1 MDLQLLQTFEAQ
13 NGVATSGQILAHM
26 TRHAFESAV
35 NSGALERIWH
45 GIYCRGEPTEQL
57 LLHGLDLACGR
68 KVPLCLASAAAPHE
82 FDTEGS
88 PDLHILN
95 PPGCQLRSADGL
107 VVHRRDG
114 APLISVDGR
123 YVTAPA
129 WTAIEVA
136 RALRRPRALA
146 TLDAAL
152 RSGTCTRTDLWRAA
166 LDQAGRRG
174 IVAVRNLIAL
184 ADGRAESP
192 MESEAR
198 LVMVDGGLPVP
209 ELQYE
214 VIDGN
219 GQVRRLD
226 FAWPQGKVAVEYDS
240 LDWHGNPDALR
251 DDRRRTAALMDVGWT
266 VISIVFDDVRH
277 RGGEMVA
284 RINRQLSHARA
295 A

>member
-1 MDLQLLQTFEAQ
+1 MDAQLMRLFDEQ
-13 NGVATSGQILAHM
+13 NGVATSGQILCSM

-35 NSGALERIWH
+35 DSGVLERIWH

-57 LLHGLDLACGR
+57 LLQGLDLACGR
-68 KVPLCLASAAAPHE
+68 KVPLCLASAAAVHG

-88 PDLHILN
+88 ADLHILN

-136 RALRRPRALA
+136 RTLRRPRALA

-152 RSGTCTRTDLWRAA
+152 RSNTCTRADLWRAA
-166 LDQAGRRG
+166 LEQAGRRG

-198 LVMVDGGLPVP
+198 LVMLDGGLPVP

-219 GQVRRLD
+219 GQLRRLD
-226 FAWPQGKVAVEYDS
+226 FAWPRQKVAVEYDS

-251 DDRRRTAALMDVGWT
+251 DDRRRTAALMKVGWT
-266 VISIVFDDVRH
+266 VIAIVFEDVRY
-277 RGGEMVA
+277 RQGELVA
-284 RINRQLSHARA
+284 RINGQLSDARA

>member
-1 MDLQLLQTFEAQ
+1 MEPQLVRLFEEQ
-13 NGVATSGQILAHM
+13 NGVATSGQILSHM

-35 NSGALERIWH
+35 DCGALERVWY
-45 GIYCRGEPTEQL
+45 GIYCRGEPTEHL

-68 KVPLCLASAAAPHE
+68 KVPLCLASAAAVHG

-88 PDLHILN
+88 ADLHILN

-107 VVHRRDG
+107 VVHRRDD
-114 APLISVDGR
+114 APLTSVDGR

-152 RSGTCTRTDLWRAA
+152 RSATCTRTDLWRAA
-166 LDQAGRRG
+166 LEQAGRRG

-198 LVMVDGGLPVP
+198 LVMIDGGLPVP

-226 FAWPQGKVAVEYDS
+226 FAWPQDKVAVEYDS

-251 DDRRRTAALMDVGWT
+251 DDRRRTAALMDVGWI

-277 RGGEMVA
+277 RDGEMVA

>member
-1 MDLQLLQTFEAQ
+1 MRLFEEQ
-13 NGVATSGQILAHM
+13 NGVATSGQILSHM

-35 NSGALERIWH
+35 DCGALERVWY
-45 GIYCRGEPTEQL
+45 GIYCRGEPTEHL

-68 KVPLCLASAAAPHE
+68 KVPLCLASAAAVHG

-88 PDLHILN
+88 ADLHILN

-107 VVHRRDG
+107 VVHRRDD
-114 APLISVDGR
+114 APLTSVDGR

-152 RSGTCTRTDLWRAA
+152 RSATCTRTDLWRAA
-166 LDQAGRRG
+166 LEQAGRRG

-198 LVMVDGGLPVP
+198 LVMIDGGLPVP

-226 FAWPQGKVAVEYDS
+226 FAWPQDKVAVEYDS

-251 DDRRRTAALMDVGWT
+251 DDRRRTAALMDVGWI

-277 RGGEMVA
+277 RDGEMVA

>member
-1 MDLQLLQTFEAQ
+1 MRVFDEQ
-13 NGVATSGQILAHM
+13 NGVAGSGQILARM

-35 NSGALERIWH
+35 HSGVLERIWH

-57 LLHGLDLACGR
+57 RLHGLDLSCGK
-68 KVPLCLASAAAPHE
+68 KVPLCLTSAAAVHG

-88 PDLHILN
+88 ADLHVLN
-95 PPGCQLRSADGL
+95 PPGCQLRSVDGL

-114 APLISVDGR
+114 APLTVVAGR

-136 RALRRPRALA
+136 RALPRPRALA

-152 RSGTCTRTDLWRAA
+152 RGGTWSRTELWRAA
-166 LDQAGRRG
+166 TEQAGRRG

-184 ADGRAESP
+184 ADERAES
-192 MESEAR
+192 
-198 LVMVDGGLPVP
+198 
-209 ELQYE
+209 
-214 VIDGN
+214 
-219 GQVRRLD
+219 
-226 FAWPQGKVAVEYDS
+226 
-240 LDWHGNPDALR
+240 
-251 DDRRRTAALMDVGWT
+251 LMDIGWI
-266 VISIVFDDVRH
+266 VIAIVFEDVRH

-284 RINRQLSHARA
+284 RINAQLSHAPA